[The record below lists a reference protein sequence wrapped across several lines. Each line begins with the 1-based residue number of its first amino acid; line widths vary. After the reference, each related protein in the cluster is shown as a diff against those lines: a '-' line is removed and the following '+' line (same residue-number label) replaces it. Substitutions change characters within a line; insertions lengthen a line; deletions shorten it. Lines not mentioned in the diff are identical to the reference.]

1 MPRCGCIAVL
11 VLMLVLA
18 LAGPAQGASVVF
30 VKKNNVWAAKPD
42 GSRQFRITRDGSRAR
57 PYFSPTVADNG
68 TIVALRGVFLHSFRA
83 NGRRIVKPRQWA
95 VDPTPALSTEP
106 LDLDLSP
113 NGRLVATDNALYS
126 TYYDPDVSED
136 RPDLKARFV
145 DFADFRRNKVIGE
158 TDSYYDYGS
167 PAWISSKRVIT
178 SSYGG
183 YNAQVLEARIGNQT
197 RGTPFYWDPGRDP
210 VTNMNTFQL
219 ADPELTRRGDKLA
232 VMRRPVLG
240 ADADDPSVATI
251 QIYRV
256 GKPPTRSTPLCTI
269 GPGRRIGQAPDPSWS
284 PDGKTLYWWEL
295 GRGLFSTRVTSA
307 PGCGLKPRRLIRA
320 AHSPDLTR
328 ATLRRR

>member
-1 MPRCGCIAVL
+1 M
-11 VLMLVLA
+11 
-18 LAGPAQGASVVF
+18 VF
-30 VKKNNVWAAKPD
+30 IKKNNVWAAKLD
-42 GSRQFRITRDGSRAR
+42 GSRQKKLTRDGTRAR
-57 PYFSPTVADNG
+57 PYFSPTIADNG
-68 TIVALRGVFLHSFRA
+68 TIVALRGVFLHAFRA

-95 VDPTPALSTEP
+95 IDPTPSLSTEP

-126 TYYDPDVSED
+126 SYYDPDVSEN
-136 RPDLKARFV
+136 RPDLKARYV

-158 TDSYYDYGS
+158 TDSFYDYGS
-167 PAWISSKRVIT
+167 PAWIDSSRVIT

-183 YNAQVLEARIGNQT
+183 YNAQVLENRVGKQT

-210 VTNMNTFQL
+210 VTNMNTFTL
-219 ADPELTRRGDKLA
+219 ADPELTRSRDKLA

-251 QIYRV
+251 QIYAA
-256 GKPPTRSTPLCTI
+256 GSPTTASTPLCAI

-284 PDGKTLYWWEL
+284 PDGKTLLWWEL

-307 PGCGLKPRRLIRA
+307 PGCGLKPKLLIRA
-320 AHSPDLTR
+320 AHSPDLSR
-328 ATLRRR
+328 ANVYRR